1 MSGEDPRSYPVIG
14 QGSAAKF
21 DQMLNWVCLS
31 FGSIRSLQESIQE
44 KTEEQSLKFQVV
56 SELFVEAE
64 RFIWLAGNPI
74 RQRINSI

>member
-21 DQMLNWVCLS
+21 DRMLNWVCLS

-44 KTEEQSLKFQVV
+44 KTEEQGLKFQVV

-64 RFIWLAGNPI
+64 RFIW
-74 RQRINSI
+74 